1 MYYKRSGKLDP
12 VKTILLLLVMLVL
25 TAVVSFAYAYL
36 CHYIPFIYINI
47 LCTAGVGGALFFM
60 MHTWTKQ
67 AHIRNLPVQFVGLVL
82 MFAVFVYAHF
92 LGYAVVNLGEGFLDT
107 EVLVLLLQNP
117 GASSDL
123 EYMNFLGFLGWI
135 QELNAA
141 GTWGISENS
150 AAAVSGL
157 FLTGIW
163 AVEHC
168 IVFGVGCVG
177 LVLNAPYIEAEGLQ
191 GWGVEKTLA
200 VFPELPKDIKKQLER
215 RDYTAFAQPASG
227 PRAGHTCL
235 LTYFT
240 DSDERSGEYY
250 LSLNEKTVTADKKG
264 KTKENSKELVRFLS
278 ISPSDLSRLRQ
289 TIEDARAAARPAE
302 PTEPEEPGAPAEPAE
317 PAAVSAEEETV

>member
-12 VKTILLLLVMLVL
+12 VKTILLLLAMLVL

-36 CHYIPFIYINI
+36 CHYIPFIYINVV
-47 LCTAGVGGALFFM
+47 CTVGVGFALSFM
-60 MHTWTKQ
+60 VLGWTKY
-67 AHIRNLPVQFVGLVL
+67 AHIRNLPVQFLGLVL
-82 MFAVFVYAHF
+82 MFAVFVYVHF
-92 LGYAVVNLGEGFLDT
+92 LAFVVVKAGEGFLDV
-107 EVLVLLLQNP
+107 EGLLFLIQTP
-117 GASSDL
+117 GGPDGLLS
-123 EYMNFLGFLGWI
+123 WI
-135 QELNAA
+135 QELNAY
-141 GTWGISENS
+141 GTWGIGDDPGAN
-150 AAAVSGL
+150 VSGL

-168 IVFGVGCVG
+168 IVFGFGCLG
-177 LVLNAPYIEAEGLQ
+177 LSLKAPYIESEGLQ

-200 VFPELPKDIKKQLER
+200 VFPDLPKDIKQQLER

-227 PRAGHTCL
+227 PQAGHTCL

-264 KTKENSKELVRFLS
+264 KTKENSKELVRFLQ

-289 TIEDARAAARPAE
+289 TIDDARAPA
-302 PTEPEEPGAPAEPAE
+302 EPGAPGEPEEVAAEGE
-317 PAAVSAEEETV
+317 PV